1 QRLFVDTF
9 LAAHDRPPAEIV
21 LDLDATDDPVH
32 GKQEGRFFHG
42 FYDSYCYLPLYV
54 FCGDFI
60 LGAALNTADKQP
72 VSGAVEELERIVSQ
86 ILARSTA
93 EGLVIPLPED
103 GLLERAVSGAD
114 VARASSSLATE
125 RSSRRRYRST
135 CRSLR
140 LVRMLAARPK

>member
-1 QRLFVDTF
+1 M
-9 LAAHDRPPAEIV
+9 AMDRSLRKTCNVTRA
-21 LDLDATDDPVH
+21 
-32 GKQEGRFFHG
+32 R
-42 FYDSYCYLPLYV
+42 
-54 FCGDFI
+54 
-60 LGAALNTADKQP
+60 
-72 VSGAVEELERIVSQ
+72 
-86 ILARSTA
+86 RSTA